1 VNYFDI
7 ASYFDR
13 LTYGG
18 LPEIGIHPRTWF
30 RIRKLVDTRSLR
42 HPTTRPMRSEPA
54 CWPSSASLAPDY
66 GYETAQAAVFTSS
79 CRA

>member
-18 LPEIGIHPRTWF
+18 LPEIGIHLRTWF
-30 RIRKLVDTRSLR
+30 RTRKVVDTRSLR
-42 HPTTRPMRSEPA
+42 HRQHGRCS
-54 CWPSSASLAPDY
+54 PSLLA
-66 GYETAQAAVFTSS
+66 GH
-79 CRA
+79 RAHLLP